1 MFVNHS
7 PRSEYTVPMEM
18 LGHCCLMSHQ
28 AGPPAGL
35 WCQRLSVL
43 SCALQGATLPPPPQS
58 HLPTPQLLCKQMS
71 LVPSMVCRQAA
82 SFPYDPVLCLE
93 ASGHRTDPAGQSVP
107 GPQIQ
112 ESCASRDAFG
122 RGAAFGGT
130 APHPVVRKAG
140 STSH

>member
-1 MFVNHS
+1 MSAALSALLCFTGCNVATPTTITLTHS
-7 PRSEYTVPMEM
+7 PAFMQTE
-18 LGHCCLMSHQ
+18 
-28 AGPPAGL
+28 
-35 WCQRLSVL
+35 
-43 SCALQGATLPPPPQS
+43 
-58 HLPTPQLLCKQMS
+58 MS

-82 SFPYDPVLCLE
+82 SLPYDPVLCLE
-93 ASGHRTDPAGQSVP
+93 ASGHRTDPAGQSGP
-107 GPQIQ
+107 GPQIP